1 MHILFVH
8 QNFPAQFGH
17 IASYLVNRHG
27 FRCSFVSQVPAEF
40 RNGTEC
46 IQYVLQGGA
55 TISTHYCSRSAE
67 NATWHSHAIYKAL
80 KARPDIQPDL
90 IVGHSGYLSTS
101 FLRELYSCPIVNYFE
116 YYYLTS
122 ASDMDFRADFP
133 SPELSRLR
141 AYSRNTILLL
151 DLETCDLGY
160 SPTRWQRD
168 RLPWTYRPK
177 VRVVFDGIDTAI
189 WRPIPNLPRKIANVT
204 IPKEMKLITY
214 VARGMESIRG
224 FDIFMRAANRLACRR
239 SDVMFIVVGEDRIF
253 YGGDAEVT
261 GDPSFKNWVLSKD
274 TYDLDRFHFVG
285 RLSPVELAQLFSLT
299 DLHIYLTVPFVLS
312 WSLLNA
318 LACGATV
325 LGSDTAP
332 VREMIR
338 EGETGLLTDF
348 FDIDAMVAR
357 AEAVLDHP
365 EDYAHLGKNGAE
377 LIRST
382 YSLDVCLPQM
392 LHLYQDAVTVRAV
405 QGTRSD

>member
-1 MHILFVH
+1 M
-8 QNFPAQFGH
+8 
-17 IASYLVNRHG
+17 
-27 FRCSFVSQVPAEF
+27 
-40 RNGTEC
+40 
-46 IQYVLQGGA
+46 
-55 TISTHYCSRSAE
+55 
-67 NATWHSHAIYKAL
+67 
-80 KARPDIQPDL
+80 
-90 IVGHSGYLSTS
+90 
-101 FLRELYSCPIVNYFE
+101 
-116 YYYLTS
+116 
-122 ASDMDFRADFP
+122 
-133 SPELSRLR
+133 
-141 AYSRNTILLL
+141 
-151 DLETCDLGY
+151 
-160 SPTRWQRD
+160 
-168 RLPWTYRPK
+168 
-177 VRVVFDGIDTAI
+177 RVVFDGIDTAI
-189 WRPIPNLPRKIANVT
+189 WRPMPNLPRKIANVT

-224 FDIFMRAANRLACRR
+224 FDIFMRAANRLARRR

-285 RLSPVELAQLFSLT
+285 RLFPVELAQLFSLT